1 MTYFHIIIFVF
12 FKFLNLQ
19 FKSAAGQ
26 FHLINKDKFTTT
38 KNMWNLISIALLPV
52 NNNFRRF
59 FLFFSFFL
67 FGIQKSVQEM
77 YTFLST
83 YKKYITRWPDI
94 PLQSTK
100 ISTNVYLAWTKNKS
114 LIYTD
119 IYECKW
125 SVFGNK
131 TLKCTLFSP
140 EAQRKTGTRNI

>member
-1 MTYFHIIIFVF
+1 
-12 FKFLNLQ
+12 
-19 FKSAAGQ
+19 
-26 FHLINKDKFTTT
+26 
-38 KNMWNLISIALLPV
+38 MWNLISIALLPV

-59 FLFFSFFL
+59 FLFFFFF

-119 IYECKW
+119 IYGCKW

-140 EAQRKTGTRNI
+140 EAQRKTGTRNIYNLVPLIFLWPVNHHFPHPEFHSLRFVLICLLCRDS